1 MAGSLSVFFVVV
13 ALCVGATVDCACFLA
28 GSVGR
33 VSTPFLVP
41 GISCFVAVFF
51 GWAVGGAGMVTYA
64 APELPDSI
72 DPPSP
77 SPLNAFTVN
86 PTRCPAAL
94 VGTASTALHDD
105 PEQALSAGSLPTMP
119 D

>member
-1 MAGSLSVFFVVV
+1 
-13 ALCVGATVDCACFLA
+13 
-28 GSVGR
+28 
-33 VSTPFLVP
+33 
-41 GISCFVAVFF
+41 
-51 GWAVGGAGMVTYA
+51 MVTYA

-77 SPLNAFTVN
+77 SPLNAFTVK

-119 D
+119 DWLVATSYDWRSGSEPLLQVTTIFSVPCRTAATVSGAGAGRLRLEG